1 MRTTYGCICTEDTKI
16 WFWICWW
23 DGEVFEEPMAA

>member
-16 WFWICWW
+16 WFWISWW
-23 DGEVFEEPMAA
+23 DEHPFDLWLAA